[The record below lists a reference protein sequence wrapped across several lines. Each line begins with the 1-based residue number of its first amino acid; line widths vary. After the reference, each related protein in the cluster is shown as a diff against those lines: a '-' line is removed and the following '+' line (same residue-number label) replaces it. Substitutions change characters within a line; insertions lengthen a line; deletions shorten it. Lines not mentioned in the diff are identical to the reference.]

1 MGCADDGN
9 GLEQRIQ
16 RRLATVWE
24 QRMKSNEI
32 SVYYVVNKLG
42 RDMNL
47 CFCGTTLLPDI
58 CKFSMKYLLNI
69 YESLRCLHIYKYLQV
84 HYKVTTK
91 FLWYIHTYGI
101 TMFLYGYYNLYN
113 IFQSLLMHISAL
125 KSFLMTEILP
135 QLSHPAGTT
144 IRSRSSVLGLC
155 TKGKRLRTG
164 ACASDDEGIG
174 AGGMKSRCNMCCRSI
189 CRFAG

>member
-1 MGCADDGN
+1 MGRADDEN

-42 RDMNL
+42 SLDMNL

-69 YESLRCLHIYKYLQV
+69 YESLWCLHIYKYLQV

-91 FLWYIHTYGI
+91 FLWYIHIYGI

-135 QLSHPAGTT
+135 QLSNPAGTT
-144 IRSRSSVLGLC
+144 IRS
-155 TKGKRLRTG
+155 
-164 ACASDDEGIG
+164 
-174 AGGMKSRCNMCCRSI
+174 
-189 CRFAG
+189 